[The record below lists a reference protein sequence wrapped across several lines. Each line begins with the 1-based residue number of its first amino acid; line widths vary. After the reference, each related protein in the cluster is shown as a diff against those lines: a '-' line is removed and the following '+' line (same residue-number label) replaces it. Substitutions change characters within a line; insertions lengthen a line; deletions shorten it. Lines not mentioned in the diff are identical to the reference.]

1 VAAVLPAWAAALADR
16 ECQVAA
22 AGDERRRT
30 WQSRREGRALLRFIR
45 KALKKNARFLIR
57 FWRLSVLAH
66 CHDRK

>member
-1 VAAVLPAWAAALADR
+1 
-16 ECQVAA
+16 VAA
-22 AGDERRRT
+22 AGAERRRT

-57 FWRLSVLAH
+57 FWQLSVLAH